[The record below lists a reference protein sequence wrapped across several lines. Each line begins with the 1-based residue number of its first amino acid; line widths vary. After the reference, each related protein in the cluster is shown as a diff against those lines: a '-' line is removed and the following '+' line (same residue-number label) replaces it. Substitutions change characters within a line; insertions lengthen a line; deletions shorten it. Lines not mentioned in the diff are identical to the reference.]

1 MESAPRPAAYKHTGY
16 VAQSSAGKA
25 ARHVLITLSLLAG
38 LALTSFAMAQ
48 LPQAETAQGIRYV
61 TGGFGSDEAAAFKS
75 GKSQYP
81 VAITFAATGP
91 DGATPYVA
99 EVPVEFVDEQGKTVL
114 SLPSVGPYLLV
125 DLPAGSYTV
134 RASYEGKTQE
144 QKIKVAGP
152 GSVDVRMAWKRSGM
166 GPD

>member
-1 MESAPRPAAYKHTGY
+1 MESESKPAVYKAY
-16 VAQSSAGKA
+16 VAQL
-25 ARHVLITLSLLAG
+25 LITVSLLTG
-38 LALTSFAMAQ
+38 LALTPLAQAQ

-81 VAITFAATGP
+81 VSITFAASDQ

-99 EVPVEFVDEQGKTVL
+99 EVSVEFVDEQGKSVL

-144 QKIKVAGP
+144 QKIKVTGP
-152 GSVDVRMAWKRSGM
+152 GSVDVRIAWKRSGT